1 MLHIEPMTVRNENLY
16 LDMAIG
22 VAVVATVVFVF
33 AMVLMPTFY
42 ALLTALVLSF
52 LFNWLHFRWHLS
64 RITIS
69 NKGEV
74 ELWDIR
80 GRLHRITHLSHIEH
94 VRFLEGGMSVGSPRL
109 KMRLLHASTEMV
121 HYLASRRRNELLAF
135 LDRMETAG
143 VQVSKG

>member
-1 MLHIEPMTVRNENLY
+1 MTVRNENLY

-52 LFNWLHFRWHLS
+52 LFNWLHFRRHLS

-80 GRLHRITHLSHIEH
+80 GRLHRITRLSHIDMSL
-94 VRFLEGGMSVGSPRL
+94 LEGECPL
-109 KMRLLHASTEMV
+109 V
-121 HYLASRRRNELLAF
+121 HQ
-135 LDRMETAG
+135 G
-143 VQVSKG
+143 